1 MMQITPA
8 ELNTLT
14 ALIESFPQ
22 LRAKSLTE
30 VTYKKVRYPVIAVEL
45 GSEDTDKPCVLF
57 VGGVHGVERIGTQ
70 VILALLES
78 LLVRLEW
85 DSQLQHLLTEIRVAF
100 VPIVNPIGLLNGTRC
115 NGQHVDLMRNAPL
128 DATTKVTFL
137 VGGQRVSSL
146 LPWYRGK
153 NGMEQETL
161 ALIRYVE
168 SLQSNASSV
177 ISLDAH
183 SGFGMSDHIWF
194 PFASSQ
200 QPIKSLGQI
209 YHLKQLYQ
217 ASFPHHSHYQFSPQ
231 SLIYRTHGDIW
242 DYLATKQH
250 DTLLLPL
257 TLEMGSWAWVKKNP
271 RQIFN
276 FAGLFNPQK
285 QHRHVRTLRKHTVLM
300 QFLMDL
306 AASRVIEDMSS
317 ELITRQYDAAMQ
329 YWYQHNE

>member
-1 MMQITPA
+1 MMQITPP

-14 ALIESFPQ
+14 TLIESFPQ
-22 LRAKSLTE
+22 LRAKTLTE
-30 VTYKKVRYPVIAVEL
+30 LTYKNQSFPVICAEL
-45 GSEDTDKPCVLF
+45 GSEAADKPCVLF

-78 LLVRLEW
+78 LLARLDW
-85 DSQLQHLLTEIRVAF
+85 DSQLQILLTKIRIAF

-115 NGQHVDLMRNAPL
+115 NGQQVDLMRNAPI

-137 VGGQRVSSL
+137 VGGQRVTPL

-153 NGMEQETL
+153 KGVEPETA
-161 ALIRYVE
+161 ALINYVE
-168 SLQSNASSV
+168 LLRSNASSV

-183 SGFGMSDHIWF
+183 SGFGLSDHIWF
-194 PFASSQ
+194 PFAGSH

-209 YHLKQLYQ
+209 YHLKQLYK
-217 ASFPHHSHYQFSPQ
+217 ASFPHHNHYQFSPQ

-242 DYLATKQH
+242 DYLAMKQN
-250 DTLLLPL
+250 DAPLLPL

-271 RQIFN
+271 RQLFN

-306 AASRVIEDMSS
+306 AASRAIEDMSC
-317 ELITRQYDAAMQ
+317 ELLTRQYAAAMQ
-329 YWYQHNE
+329 DWYD